1 MEKDIKYW
9 VDLSEY
15 DIKTANA
22 MFKSRRY
29 LYVLFTCQQSVEKI
43 LKALVTKNTKQ
54 FPPKTHDLLKLAELS
69 KIDIDE
75 VKKEFL
81 SKLSFYYIETRYPQE
96 IAKISKEINR
106 KMALEYLK
114 NTKALLKWL
123 KLKLK

>member
-75 VKKEFL
+75 IKKEFL

>member
-1 MEKDIKYW
+1 MGKDVDYW
-9 VDLSEY
+9 VNLSKY
-15 DIKTANA
+15 DIKTADA

-29 LYVLFTCQQSVEKI
+29 LYVLFTCQQAVEKI
-43 LKALVTKNTKQ
+43 LKALVTKSTKQ

-75 VKKEFL
+75 PKKEFL

-96 IAKISKEINR
+96 IDRISKDINR
-106 KMALEYLK
+106 KMTLEYLK
-114 NTKALLKWL
+114 NTKVLLRWL

>member
-1 MEKDIKYW
+1 MEKDVKYW
-9 VDLSEY
+9 VDLSKY
-15 DIKTANA
+15 DIKTSDA

-29 LYVLFTCQQSVEKI
+29 LYVLFTCQQAVEKI
-43 LKALVTKNTKQ
+43 LKALVTKYTRQ
-54 FPPKTHDLLKLAELS
+54 FPPKTHDLLKLIELS

-75 VKKEFL
+75 IQKEFL

-96 IAKISKEINR
+96 IAKILKDING

-114 NTKALLKWL
+114 NTKALIKWL

>member
-75 VKKEFL
+75 IKKEFL
-81 SKLSFYYIETRYPQE
+81 SKLSFYYIETRYPQD

>member
-75 VKKEFL
+75 IKKE
-81 SKLSFYYIETRYPQE
+81 
-96 IAKISKEINR
+96 
-106 KMALEYLK
+106 
-114 NTKALLKWL
+114 
-123 KLKLK
+123 